1 MVFVYG
7 KFEMSS
13 KWFCQGAIEY
23 ISLEFRRE
31 VEDGD
36 KSRQCQHNDIKLRV
50 EEIA

>member
-1 MVFVYG
+1 MASLRCHPSGFV
-7 KFEMSS
+7 K
-13 KWFCQGAIEY
+13 GAVEY

-36 KSRQCQHNDIKLRV
+36 KSRQCQHNGIKLRV